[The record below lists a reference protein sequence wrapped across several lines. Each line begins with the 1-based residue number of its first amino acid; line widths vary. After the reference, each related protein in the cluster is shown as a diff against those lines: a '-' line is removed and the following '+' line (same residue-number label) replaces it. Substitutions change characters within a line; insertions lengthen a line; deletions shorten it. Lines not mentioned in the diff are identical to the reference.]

1 MRPLPLVRSQGD
13 VVLVATEYEDGW
25 SRGMK
30 LETKEVCASRV
41 LVGMTTLNSECSE
54 VWFTCG
60 TWSSTYHQLMALRV
74 LCTGVCCVPSSR
86 AGWLLPV

>member
-41 LVGMTTLNSECSE
+41 LVGMNYTEL
-54 VWFTCG
+54 
-60 TWSSTYHQLMALRV
+60 
-74 LCTGVCCVPSSR
+74 
-86 AGWLLPV
+86 